1 MRIVHKIGDTFTYP
15 CIYSDADADG
25 VGIDLTGSSI
35 KVQAKINPDSDV
47 SLFDLAIGSGITVT
61 DAVNGEFEMLV
72 SDTTAWE
79 IGIYQCDIQYT
90 NASSIIESTETF
102 EIEVIQDVT
111 R

>member
-1 MRIVHKIGDTFTYP
+1 MRIVHKIGDTFKYT
-15 CIYSDADADG
+15 CIYSDADGA
-25 VGIDLTGSSI
+25 GIDLTGSSI
-35 KVQAKINPDSDV
+35 KVQAKINAESDV

-79 IGIYQCDIQYT
+79 IGIYQIDIQYT
-90 NASSIIESTETF
+90 DASSIIESTETF

>member
-1 MRIVHKIGDTFTYP
+1 MRIVHKIGDTFKYT
-15 CIYSDADADG
+15 CIYSDADG

-35 KVQAKINPDSDV
+35 DVQAKINAESDV
-47 SLFDLAIGSGITVT
+47 KLFDLSIGSGITVT

-72 SDTTAWE
+72 DDTTAWE

-90 NASSIIESTETF
+90 DASGVVSSTETF